1 MSYTPALRLR
11 RDRQPR
17 IIGNVLA
24 LAIGATVAVTVLA
37 RGFMPGPTD
46 TPQAPGVDI
55 VKAEPACTTP
65 VLPPHCRR
73 S

>member
-17 IIGNVLA
+17 LIGNVLA
-24 LAIGATVAVTVLA
+24 IAIGAVVAVTVLA

-55 VKAEPACTTP
+55 VKAAPCHPAT
-65 VLPPHCRR
+65 VLPSDPC
-73 S
+73 

>member
-17 IIGNVLA
+17 IVGNVLA
-24 LAIGATVAVTVLA
+24 IAIGAMVAATVLA

-55 VKAEPACTTP
+55 VKATP
-65 VLPPHCRR
+65 VCTSTTVLPNDHC
-73 S
+73 

>member
-17 IIGNVLA
+17 LIGNVLA
-24 LAIGATVAVTVLA
+24 IAIGAVIAATVLA
-37 RGFMPGPTD
+37 RGLMPGPVH

-55 VKAEPACTTP
+55 VNPAPDCTTTI
-65 VLPPHCRR
+65 LPNTC
-73 S
+73 

>member
-24 LAIGATVAVTVLA
+24 IAIGAMVAVTVLA
-37 RGFMPGPTD
+37 RGLMPGPTA

-55 VKAEPACTTP
+55 VKAARCPTST
-65 VLPPHCRR
+65 VLPPDC
-73 S
+73 